1 MKLKKIELLDIYKA
15 GAGFEYIYG
24 AFGTSLFSKKFY
36 KITFSS
42 DKPQW
47 WWTEIQKQMAKQGI
61 FFEDLL
67 EQDTTDIGMGNLRC
81 VPFSKEDTEQF
92 SEDLDIW
99 KKHLDNAVEK
109 SRKLSEEYVKEHGDV
124 DLSDYGLFKE

>member
-15 GAGFEYIYG
+15 DAGYEYIYG

-36 KITFSS
+36 KITFTS

-47 WWTEIQKQMAKQGI
+47 WRTEIQKQMAKQGI

-67 EQDTTDIGMGNLRC
+67 EQDTTDIGMGILRC
-81 VPFSKEDTEQF
+81 TSFSKEDKEQF

-99 KKHLDNAVEK
+99 KKHLENALEK
-109 SRKLSEEYVKEHGDV
+109 SRELSKEYESEHGDV
-124 DLSDYGLFKE
+124 NLREYSLFND

>member
-24 AFGTSLFSKKFY
+24 AFGKSLFSKKFY

-47 WWTEIQKQMAKQGI
+47 WWTEIQKQMAKQGV

-67 EQDTTDIGMGNLRC
+67 EQDTTDIGMGILQC
-81 VPFSKEDTEQF
+81 VPFSKEDTEKF
-92 SEDLDIW
+92 GEELDIW
-99 KKHLDNAVEK
+99 KKHLKNAIEK
-109 SRKLSEEYVKEHGDV
+109 SRILSEEYVKEHGDV
-124 DLSDYGLFKE
+124 DLSDYSLFKE